1 MHKPRRN
8 PPHISGLEAH
18 LGYWLRL
25 VSNHVSHGFSRRVEA
40 QGVTVAEWVV
50 MRELYEQDAI
60 APSALAQR
68 LGLTR
73 GAVSKLVDRL
83 VEKSLVHK
91 AAGDQ
96 DRRYQSVGLTKQ
108 GRALVP
114 KLARLADQNDEEFFG
129 GLSARQRRTLRG
141 VMQEIVHARGLK
153 EVPIR

>member
-1 MHKPRRN
+1 MPKPHRN
-8 PPHISGLEAH
+8 PPRISGLEAH

-25 VSNHVSHGFSRRVEA
+25 VSNHVSHAFSRKVEA
-40 QGVTVAEWVV
+40 QGVTVAEWVI
-50 MRELYEQDAI
+50 MRELFEQDAI

-83 VEKSLVHK
+83 VEKSLVRK

-108 GRALVP
+108 GRGLVP
-114 KLARLADQNDEEFFG
+114 KLAGLADQNDEEFFG
-129 GLSARQRRTLRG
+129 SLTARQRRTLLG